1 AIREGFM
8 SMKLSIQRERDA
20 MEKLWKAREK
30 QLEKVMLNAAH
41 IRGSIEGIA
50 GTDSIQLSLTDDDE
64 DDSLLL
70 GL

>member
-1 AIREGFM
+1 M
-8 SMKLSIQRERDA
+8 SMRLSIQKERDA

-50 GTDSIQLSLTDDDE
+50 GTDTIQLSLTDDE
-64 DDSLLL
+64 DDDDALLL
-70 GL
+70 E

>member
-1 AIREGFM
+1 
-8 SMKLSIQRERDA
+8 

-50 GTDSIQLSLTDDDE
+50 GTDSIQLSLTDDDDE
-64 DDSLLL
+64 PLLL
-70 GL
+70 E